1 MGITT
6 PGAARIDSVSTRE
19 TVKIQI
25 DAELLQRLHD
35 RDPGKT
41 DREVLETLALD
52 WLGDQASDRTE
63 PSSADP
69 DASGDD
75 EMAPLPESW
84 GETATGE
91 PMPNVVAAVRRSREG
106 H

>member
-1 MGITT
+1 M
-6 PGAARIDSVSTRE
+6 STRPTME
-19 TVKIQI
+19 IQI
-25 DAELLQRLHD
+25 DTELLQRLRE

-41 DREVLETLALD
+41 DREVLETLVVECLD
-52 WLGDQASDRTE
+52 DQASEQTE
-63 PSSADP
+63 PSRADP

-75 EMAPLPESW
+75 EMAPLPEGW

>member
-1 MGITT
+1 
-6 PGAARIDSVSTRE
+6 VE
-19 TVKIQI
+19 IQI
-25 DAELLQRLHD
+25 DTELLQRLRE

-41 DREVLETLALD
+41 DREVLETLALE
-52 WLGDQASDRTE
+52 WLGEEASDRTE

-69 DASGDD
+69 DASSDD
-75 EMAPLPESW
+75 EMAPLPEGW
-84 GETATGE
+84 GITATGE